1 MRDSRRSEPH
11 ARKLPRA
18 SGVLLLALALVAGLW
33 AASYFGAEARILRAS
48 ARVVRLAEKT
58 GEESPVALGLAAN
71 RLGKSL
77 AVDAVLE
84 MDEHGALATGRPE
97 IVQVFAQ
104 VRSLMAQITF
114 ADPKLVAA
122 TVGKGAVDVRVAA
135 RYRLAGETGEVAE
148 GDGQA
153 ELQWRK
159 GEDGWL
165 IQRTVLRGAEG
176 TRVPGGWK

>member
-1 MRDSRRSEPH
+1 MREPSRSEPQ
-11 ARKLPRA
+11 ARKLPLA

-33 AASYFGAEARILRAS
+33 AASYFGAEARMVRAS
-48 ARVVRLAEKT
+48 ARVVRLAEKA

-84 MDEHGALATGRPE
+84 LDEHGALATGRPE

-135 RYRLAGETGEVAE
+135 HYRLEGETGDVAE
-148 GDGQA
+148 GDGHA

-159 GEDGWL
+159 GEDGWQ
-165 IQRTVLRGAEG
+165 IQRAVLRGAEG